1 MYWSTLESGLALIAA
16 CLPTLS
22 YLFNG
27 FSVQSAVNSVRSAL
41 SLGSVRSTRK
51 SDVSRADVTNPYID
65 IEANNSSSSSYAK
78 IFPRP
83 EKAVADANYPLQPM
97 VDKEDKTMHDQSI
110 RTVQSNGDKTMHG
123 QPNSTV
129 RNGLEA

>member
-1 MYWSTLESGLALIAA
+1 MYWSTIETGLALIAA

-27 FSVQSAVNSVRSAL
+27 VSLQSAVNSVRSAL

-51 SDVSRADVTNPYID
+51 STEPSRAEVSNPYID
-65 IEANNSSSSSYAK
+65 IEANNSSSSYAK
-78 IFPRP
+78 MFPQP
-83 EKAVADANYPLQPM
+83 EKAVASTNYPLQPIA
-97 VDKEDKTMHDQSI
+97 DHDTKYDTKPMQEQSTI
-110 RTVQSNGDKTMHG
+110 T
-123 QPNSTV
+123 TV

>member
-1 MYWSTLESGLALIAA
+1 MYWSTIESGLALIAA

-27 FSVQSAVNSVRSAL
+27 FSVQSAVNSVRSAF

-51 SDVSRADVTNPYID
+51 SEPSRAEVSNPYID
-65 IEANNSSSSSYAK
+65 IEANNSSSSYAK

-83 EKAVADANYPLQPM
+83 EKADASTNYPLQTM
-97 VDKEDKTMHDQSI
+97 TDQKERDKEMHDQ
-110 RTVQSNGDKTMHG
+110 TNT
-123 QPNSTV
+123 TV
-129 RNGLEA
+129 RNDLEA

>member
-1 MYWSTLESGLALIAA
+1 MYWSTIESGLALIAA

-27 FSVQSAVNSVRSAL
+27 ISVQSAVNSVRSAF

-51 SDVSRADVTNPYID
+51 SEPSRAEVTNPYID
-65 IEANNSSSSSYAK
+65 IEANNSSSSYAK
-78 IFPRP
+78 MYTRP
-83 EKAVADANYPLQPM
+83 ETADTSTNYPMQPI
-97 VDKEDKTMHDQSI
+97 VDYEDKTMHE
-110 RTVQSNGDKTMHG
+110 
-123 QPNSTV
+123 QPTSTV